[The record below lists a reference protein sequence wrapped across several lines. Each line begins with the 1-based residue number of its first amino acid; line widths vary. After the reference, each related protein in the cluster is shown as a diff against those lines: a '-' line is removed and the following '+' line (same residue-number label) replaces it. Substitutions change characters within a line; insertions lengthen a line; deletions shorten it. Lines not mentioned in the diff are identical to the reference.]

1 MTLKPLI
8 SALALLALISVPALV
23 PAPVFGQEQSPERIA
38 QQALRDRGYRIG
50 PVDGIWGPRSAA
62 ALKDLQKKLGL
73 KPTGKPDPETIR
85 VLAPPAPEPE
95 EVARAL
101 DAAAGAG
108 PQAAI
113 DASPVRGP
121 SKAAAAPPIVVDMP
135 WLDTL
140 AAPPAVPPPEP
151 VVVTAL
157 PFLKH
162 IGTAPAL
169 IGLGGGTGA
178 AAIGGYLLYLSR
190 KRRREQ
196 AAAEAARIEAVEPV
210 LPETPTAEPEPVAEV
225 IEPPIETGPWKSEH
239 EAVTVGR
246 HRLTRGL
253 VYVAETL
260 EPQNGWGQ
268 RDNCLI
274 VPSLPVGAQADLSGK
289 SLDYWPSYERLSPAA
304 RKAYLD
310 WLASDRSNPDTP
322 IGFVF
327 LYFYGL
333 ERRLMLDQ
341 DVLERE
347 AILAEVERLVGIYG
361 GKGSFQRYGTEL
373 LSAARA
379 LEGGRALGE
388 KRPLG
393 LGDVPLA
400 DRLDI
405 GRRAVARQPVPP
417 ALLLSLAVNHPETRL
432 RAAVKRL
439 PDLMA
444 QHFMSRIE
452 RDHPDG
458 LVIDLPRRPPMLE
471 ITYRA
476 ASGTFEVPVI
486 GPTHAVPDVAQ
497 MPEPLG
503 YARTVLDT
511 VSEELEDYSEE
522 VLKTNGAAATI
533 AGLSKL
539 PPELRQQQAAMVA
552 ADAIAKLNTVADSGQ
567 LFALTDLLALLGLK
581 RTRTIKS
588 GLRDLSGCL
597 ADWGMG
603 LVPDPYFAPAMLAEA
618 DRVQVFRFGTTK
630 GTGGKP
636 SERYRLV
643 YVMLALSVAGAVDR
657 VGEAERRVLSRLV
670 RKTPGL
676 SEHERTRLTADFD
689 WLEANPLVASDLRH
703 VLKEPVAEVRTALL
717 SDFTVTAEPVM
728 DDGAAGILERL
739 AKTLGLESAGSP
751 HASHDAMPRAAGGAR
766 PALVTRLL
774 NSIFAGGDSP
784 ADIEQP
790 SPAAVSASELD
801 QRHRVLLDELM
812 TRREWS
818 EEDFERLVQRSGLV
832 SRSVRSKLNDWS
844 VERFDDVIL
853 DGDDPISVNSRIVTT
868 LVH

>member
-1 MTLKPLI
+1 MSLKPLL
-8 SALALLALISVPALV
+8 SALALVALVSVPALV
-23 PAPVFGQEQSPERIA
+23 SAPVFGQEQTPERIG
-38 QQALRDRGYRIG
+38 QQALRDRGYKIG
-50 PVDGIWGPRSAA
+50 PVDGIWGPRSVTAM
-62 ALKDLQKKLGL
+62 KDLQRKLGL
-73 KPTGKPDPETIR
+73 KQTGKPDAETIR
-85 VLAPPAPEPE
+85 VLAPPAPDPK

-101 DAAAGAG
+101 DAAASLG

-113 DASPVRGP
+113 DASPVRGTAEA
-121 SKAAAAPPIVVDMP
+121 KTVPPIVVDMP

-140 AAPPAVPPPEP
+140 AKPPTVPPPPEP
-151 VVVTAL
+151 AIVTAL
-157 PFLKH
+157 PFLKPFA
-162 IGTAPAL
+162 TAPYL
-169 IGLGGGTGA
+169 IGLGTGTGA

-190 KRRREQ
+190 KRRRQQE
-196 AAAEAARIEAVEPV
+196 AAEAARIEAVEPV
-210 LPETPTAEPEPVAEV
+210 LPDTPTAEPEPAAEV

-274 VPSLPVGAQADLSGK
+274 VPSLPVGPQADLSGK

-310 WLASDRSNPDTP
+310 WLTSDRSNPDTP

-347 AILAEVERLVGIYG
+347 AILAEVERLIGIYG
-361 GKGSFQRYGTEL
+361 SKGSFQRYGAEL

-379 LEGGRALGE
+379 LEGGQALGE

-393 LGDVPLA
+393 LGDVPLS
-400 DRLDI
+400 DKLDI
-405 GRRAVARQPVPP
+405 GRRAVARQPISP

-432 RAAVKRL
+432 RPSVRRL
-439 PDLMA
+439 PDLVA
-444 QHFMSRIE
+444 QHFRARVG

-458 LVIDLPRRPPMLE
+458 LVVDLPRRPPMLE
-471 ITYRA
+471 LTYRA

-486 GPTHAVPDVAQ
+486 GTTHAVPDLAQ
-497 MPEPLG
+497 LPEPLG
-503 YARTVLDT
+503 YARSVLDA

-522 VLKTNGAAATI
+522 VLKGNGASATI
-533 AGLSKL
+533 ASLSKL
-539 PPELRQQQAAMVA
+539 PPELRQQQAAIVA
-552 ADAIAKLNTVADSGQ
+552 ADAIAKLNAVADSGQ
-567 LFALTDLLALLGLK
+567 LFRVADLLALLGLK
-581 RTRTIKS
+581 KTRTIKS
-588 GLRDLSGCL
+588 GLRDLSQCL

-603 LVPDPYFAPAMLAEA
+603 LVPDPYFAPAKLADS
-618 DRVQVFRFGTTK
+618 DRVQIFRLGTAK
-630 GTGGKP
+630 GAGAKP

-643 YVMLALSVAGAVDR
+643 YVMLALSVAGAVER
-657 VGEAERRVLSRLV
+657 VGEAERRLLSRLI

-676 SEHERTRLTADFD
+676 SEHERTRLSADFD

-703 VLKEPVAEVRTALL
+703 VLKEPVAEVRAALL
-717 SDFTVTAEPVM
+717 GDLALAAEPVA
-728 DDGAAGILERL
+728 DDGAAGLLERL
-739 AKTLGLESAGSP
+739 ATTLGLDPAGV
-751 HASHDAMPRAAGGAR
+751 AAARQAGGATR
-766 PALVTRLL
+766 PAHVARLL
-774 NSIFAGGDSP
+774 STIFAGEDSFV
-784 ADIEQP
+784 DSDQ
-790 SPAAVSASELD
+790 STPAAASASELD

-818 EEDFERLVQRSGLV
+818 EEDFDRLVQRAGLV

-853 DGDDPISVNSRIVTT
+853 DGDDPISVNSRIVST